1 MKDSPHYPGARL
13 GIYMLLRA
21 AGVPDAIAGGIAD
34 EVLTHAAR
42 AAGDWLSTAPVADRV
57 VVTDHRRTHLA
68 AEHPDL
74 HRAQVAALGKGSTP

>member
-42 AAGDWLSTAPVADRV
+42 AASDYLGSVPVADRV
-57 VVTDHRRTHLA
+57 VVTDHRSTRLA
-68 AEHPDL
+68 AESPDM
-74 HRAQVAALGKGSTP
+74 HRAQVAALGKGG